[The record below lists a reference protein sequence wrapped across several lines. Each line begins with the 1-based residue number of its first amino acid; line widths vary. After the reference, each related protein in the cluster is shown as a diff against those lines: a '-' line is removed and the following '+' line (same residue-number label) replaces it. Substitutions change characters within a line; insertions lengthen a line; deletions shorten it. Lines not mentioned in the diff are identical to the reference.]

1 MLDKNNPY
9 AAPQADVTPPRS
21 SMMPDNLDLLP
32 EARRLSI
39 GAGFSWLKEAW
50 ALMKPNLGIWVLIL
64 LAYIVFQIVM
74 GMIPVAGGIISQLL
88 GPVIMAG
95 IFMAAKHV
103 DLGGTVRFDF
113 LFEGFKTKFAP
124 LFGLGALMLGVY
136 ILVGIL
142 VGGGMAVSM
151 SGVNFDP
158 ETGVMDTSAMFSP
171 IMLLLM
177 LVGFVF
183 FVLIALAFA
192 YATHLVALNDVPVF
206 EAIKRSFKGSAKNIL
221 PLIVYM
227 LMMMVIF
234 FISAIPLLLGLLIT
248 LPLFFV
254 TSYVSYKQIFLN
266 H

>member
-21 SMMPDNLDLLP
+21 SMIPDNLDLLP
-32 EARRLSI
+32 EARRLPI
-39 GAGFSWLKEAW
+39 GAGISWIKEAW
-50 ALMKPNLGIWVLIL
+50 ALMKPNLGIWVLML
-64 LAYIVFQIVM
+64 LVYIIFQIVM
-74 GMIPVAGGIISQLL
+74 GMIPVAGGIVAQLL

-95 IFMAAKHV
+95 LLMAAKHA

-124 LFGLGALMLGVY
+124 LLGLGALMLGVY
-136 ILVGIL
+136 IIIGIL

-151 SGVNFDP
+151 SGTNFDP
-158 ETGVMDTSAMFSP
+158 ETGVMDASAAFSP
-171 IMLLLM
+171 MMLILM
-177 LVGFVF
+177 AVGFVF
-183 FVLIALAFA
+183 LVLISLAFA
-192 YATHLVALNDVPVF
+192 YATHLVALNNVPVF
-206 EAIKRSFKGSAKNIL
+206 ESIKRSFKGAAKNIL

-227 LMMMVIF
+227 LIAVVILS
-234 FISAIPLLLGLLIT
+234 ISAIPLLLGLLIT
-248 LPLFFV
+248 IPLFFV